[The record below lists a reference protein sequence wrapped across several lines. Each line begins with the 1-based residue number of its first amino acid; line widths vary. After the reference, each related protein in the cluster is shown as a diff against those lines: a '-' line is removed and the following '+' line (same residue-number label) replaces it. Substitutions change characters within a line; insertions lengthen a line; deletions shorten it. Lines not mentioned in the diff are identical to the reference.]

1 MMVDSIVFQS
11 SRLHCLLRQKL
22 LFRFRRCVP
31 NVSVRCYDFH
41 FYKRERRF
49 PREHINQYLP
59 GMEYVL
65 WEQPSV
71 LNAGSG

>member
-41 FYKRERRF
+41 FYKKATF
-49 PREHINQYLP
+49 PQGAYKSISPRDGVCPL
-59 GMEYVL
+59 GA
-65 WEQPSV
+65 PSV